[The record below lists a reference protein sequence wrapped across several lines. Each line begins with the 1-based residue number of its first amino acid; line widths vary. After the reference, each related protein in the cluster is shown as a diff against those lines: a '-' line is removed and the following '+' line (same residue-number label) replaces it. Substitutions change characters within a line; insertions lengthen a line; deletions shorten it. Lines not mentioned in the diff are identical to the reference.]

1 MLFSALLSSLNK
13 ESKCQI
19 PMMMHTFGTETFISF
34 HSLFFITHS
43 LPYSNRSL
51 MGAYVHPARD
61 YISQHPLPLG
71 MFMWPGCGLWDKNKT
86 DMCNFWVINLKG
98 KELLSLLPIF
108 VSRNVGR
115 VAYLLTKDGSQA
127 LRMVHTVRWERLN
140 IYLVWSTFSFLKV
153 TKSTF

>member
-1 MLFSALLSSLNK
+1 MSNTNDDAHIWHRDIYFFS
-13 ESKCQI
+13 
-19 PMMMHTFGTETFISF
+19 IST
-34 HSLFFITHS
+34 LITHS

-51 MGAYVHPARD
+51 MKAYVHPARD
-61 YISQHPLPLG
+61 YISQHPLLLG

-98 KELLSLLPIF
+98 KELSSLLPIF
-108 VSRNVGR
+108 VRNVGR

-140 IYLVWSTFSFLKV
+140 IYIVWTTFSFLKV
-153 TKSTF
+153 TKSTY